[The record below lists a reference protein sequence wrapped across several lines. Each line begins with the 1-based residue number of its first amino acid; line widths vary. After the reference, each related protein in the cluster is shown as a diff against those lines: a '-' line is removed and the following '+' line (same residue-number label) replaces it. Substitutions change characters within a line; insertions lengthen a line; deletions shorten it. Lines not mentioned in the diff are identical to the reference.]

1 MPKAAPKPPA
11 HKIANQP
18 APTKSASTAAK
29 KGAAPKGA
37 SSGSPTAAKPK
48 PSPTGAL
55 AKPAR
60 VELTV
65 DRALKQQW
73 EKALAALKASKQEG
87 ASAFDELWE
96 TVGEVLEHDPP
107 LYLAGGFATAKA
119 FLTTHLGETERTAY
133 RNVRVAK
140 YASPAEEARYGV
152 AKLDL
157 VLSFVEAKL
166 GAPAKGR
173 LPVDFASVKIPV
185 ERDGET
191 RKVGIE
197 EATAQEIAAATRSL
211 VRSAKKTPA
220 RVSPVVSAVTK
231 ALSKGPLRA
240 ISVRF
245 SKGKLSFG
253 GIDPAALPALVSAL
267 SGLKLPVS

>member
-1 MPKAAPKPPA
+1 MPKSATKQSTKKVATAATP
-11 HKIANQP
+11 
-18 APTKSASTAAK
+18 KSASTAAK
-29 KGAAPKGA
+29 KAAP
-37 SSGSPTAAKPK
+37 
-48 PSPTGAL
+48 

-60 VELTV
+60 VALTV

-73 EKALAALKASKQEG
+73 EKALATLKASKQEG

-96 TVGEVLEHDPP
+96 TVGDVLQHDPP
-107 LYLAGGFATAKA
+107 LYLAGGFATARA

-157 VLSFVEAKL
+157 VLAYVEAKL
-166 GAPAKGR
+166 GAPTKGR
-173 LPVDFASVKIPV
+173 LPVDFARVKIPV
-185 ERDGET
+185 T
-191 RKVGIE
+191 RGGQTRNVGIE
-197 EATAQEIAAATRSL
+197 EATAQEIAAATRNL
-211 VRSAKKTPA
+211 ARSAKKAPA
-220 RVSPVVSAVTK
+220 KVSPVVSAVTK
-231 ALSKGPLRA
+231 AFSKGPLRA

-245 SKGKLSFG
+245 SNGKLSLG